1 MRRTLESSLG
11 GIVRIKTRTIL
22 IIGLLLR
29 EIFSFWTGHP
39 FDFELWVRTGYWV
52 VHGMSPY
59 GVLPPAPD
67 LSFAS
72 VYSKQ
77 ATSTIG
83 YLPFWPLLTGAI
95 YEVYANIGIQS
106 RFLFYFLL
114 KQPVII
120 GDVLLAFTMYR
131 YVKMRNMDKGSWIL
145 RFWLLSPLNIIL
157 SGIWGMFDSLCMLLV
172 VFALSSR
179 NQTSR
184 AVGSGLATFLKS
196 IPVIYAIPLTLSGT
210 KRLRGMII
218 AVGIPVFLSLAVL
231 LLTGWS
237 LREAYVTLSS
247 TVTKGGESL
256 SAADILFYLNRLGL
270 VTDAQLGVMKPL
282 AYAWIAAVLVATF
295 VAFRKF
301 GFRDDR
307 SLVQSLLLCTLV
319 FMIFR
324 LQVNEQYTIY
334 FFALAAIDVS
344 IWNPGRRKI
353 LLASL
358 VVVLCYLVVN
368 IPLLLRFVSPVFPS
382 VLQTEQILIILY
394 NQERFILKA
403 TLAVVFSML
412 NGWYVVALLRRRG
425 S

>member
-1 MRRTLESSLG
+1 M
-11 GIVRIKTRTIL
+11 RIKTRTVL
-22 IIGLLLR
+22 IIGVVLR
-29 EIFSFWTGHP
+29 EVFSFWTGHP

-52 VHGMSPY
+52 VHGVSPY

-72 VYSKQ
+72 VYSRQ

-83 YLPFWPLLTGAI
+83 YLPFWPLLTGAVYEI
-95 YEVYANIGIQS
+95 YTAIGIQS

-114 KQPVII
+114 KQPMII
-120 GDVLLAFTMYR
+120 GDVLLAFTLYG
-131 YVKMRNMDKGSWIL
+131 YVKMRNLGKANWIA

-157 SGIWGMFDSLCMLLV
+157 SGMWGMFDSLSMLFV
-172 VFALSSR
+172 VLALNSR
-179 NQTSR
+179 NKTGR
-184 AVGSGLATFLKS
+184 AVGSGLATFIKS
-196 IPVIYAIPLTLSGT
+196 IPIIYTIPLSLSGT

-218 AVGIPVFLSLAVL
+218 ALGIPVFLSIAVL

-237 LREAYVTLSS
+237 LQDAYGALSS

-256 SAADILFYLNRLGL
+256 SAADILFYLNSAGL

-282 AYAWIAAVLVATF
+282 AYAWIVAVLAATF
-295 VAFRKF
+295 AAIRKF

-307 SLVQSLLLCTLV
+307 AVVQSLLLCTLA

-334 FFALAAIDVS
+334 LFALAAIDVS
-344 IWNPGRRKI
+344 IWNPRRRKI

-358 VVVLCYLVVN
+358 AVVICYLVVN
-368 IPLLLRFVSPVFPS
+368 SPLLLRFVSPVFPS
-382 VLQTEQILIILY
+382 LLQTEQVLINLY
-394 NQERFILKA
+394 NQPRFVLKA
-403 TLAVVFSML
+403 ILAVAFTAL
-412 NGWYVVALLRRRG
+412 NAWYLVTILRQR
-425 S
+425 SA